1 VHVDDRENHNPGFK
15 FNHWELRGVP
25 ICVHLG
31 MSEVENNELTVSL
44 RHQGTGKNSPTH
56 VIKMDGLVASIEK
69 TMVDIHNAMF

>member
-1 VHVDDRENHNPGFK
+1 
-15 FNHWELRGVP
+15 
-25 ICVHLG
+25 

-69 TMVDIHNAMF
+69 TMVEIHNAMF